1 MVGRK
6 KNMTTKLKI
15 AQRLMKKQIAKV
27 LLCAMLSLIL
37 LIPAN
42 AQVAIDL
49 KAALQ
54 YTIDNHSKV
63 QQALIDVQLGEQTLR
78 ESVST
83 GLPQINA
90 SSTIINNL
98 ALRTSLIPAEFL
110 GGPPGE
116 FAQLQFG
123 TNWNGNAG
131 VELNQMIFN
140 KQWLLALE
148 ATKKLKEFYTV
159 SLDQTKETVIYETAK
174 LYYQIQL
181 TKTQRGILQ
190 ANLSQIEGLLTVTEK
205 QFQNGMAKK
214 IDVDRLQVQA
224 DNLTVQLSN
233 LDLQLQQM
241 ELALKFAM
249 QMPLETDI
257 VLTDTISEQE
267 LAYTNSSILQPAF
280 QSRPALGILQVQQEL
295 YDLDLR
301 RWRAGYFPTVNF
313 FANYTYEWQANN
325 FGEITDG
332 QRWTDYSQIGLRFN
346 FPIFDGFYKDSQKQM
361 AILNKMKVAKDH
373 SYTLLAYQVQYQSAL
388 SSIQL
393 NKNNLQAVTN
403 TRKVAEEVYRVA
415 QNRYK
420 EGIAPI
426 TELLDAE
433 TSMREAQSNYIAT
446 LGQLKLSEIDLLHAN
461 GKLMDLVR

>member
-1 MVGRK
+1 
-6 KNMTTKLKI
+6 
-15 AQRLMKKQIAKV
+15 MKKQIAKV

-83 GLPQINA
+83 GLPQIKA

-148 ATKKLKEFYTV
+148 ATKKLKEFYAV

-214 IDVDRLQVQA
+214 IDVDRLQVQS

-233 LDLQLQQM
+233 LDLQLQQL

-267 LAYTNSSILQPAF
+267 LAYTNNSILQPAF

-373 SYTLLAYQVQYQSAL
+373 SYTLFAYQVQYQSAL

>member
-1 MVGRK
+1 
-6 KNMTTKLKI
+6 
-15 AQRLMKKQIAKV
+15 MKKQIAKV

-83 GLPQINA
+83 GLPQIKA

-148 ATKKLKEFYTV
+148 ATKKLKEFYAV

-190 ANLSQIEGLLTVTEK
+190 ANLSQIEGLFTVTEK

-214 IDVDRLQVQA
+214 IDVDRLQVQS

-233 LDLQLQQM
+233 LDLQLQQL

-267 LAYTNSSILQPAF
+267 LAYTNNSILQPAF

-373 SYTLLAYQVQYQSAL
+373 SYTLFAYQVQYQSAL

>member
-1 MVGRK
+1 MSGLRFEV
-6 KNMTTKLKI
+6 
-15 AQRLMKKQIAKV
+15 AHRLMKKQIAKV
-27 LLCAMLSLIL
+27 LLCPMLSLVL
-37 LIPAN
+37 FIPLN

-49 KAALQ
+49 KSALQ

-116 FAQLQFG
+116 FAKLQFG

-148 ATKKLKEFYTV
+148 ATKKLKDFYNV

-190 ANLSQIEGLLTVTEK
+190 ANFNQIEGLLTVTEK

-233 LDLQLQQM
+233 LDLQLQQL
-241 ELALKFAM
+241 ELTLKFAM

-267 LAYTNSSILQPAF
+267 LTYTNNSIIQPAF
-280 QSRPALGILQVQQEL
+280 QSRPALGLLQVQQEL

-332 QRWTDYSQIGLRFN
+332 QRWTDYSQVGLRFN

-373 SYTLLAYQVQYQSAL
+373 SYTLLGYQLQYQSAL

-420 EGIAPI
+420 QGIAPI

-461 GKLMDLVR
+461 GKLIDLVR